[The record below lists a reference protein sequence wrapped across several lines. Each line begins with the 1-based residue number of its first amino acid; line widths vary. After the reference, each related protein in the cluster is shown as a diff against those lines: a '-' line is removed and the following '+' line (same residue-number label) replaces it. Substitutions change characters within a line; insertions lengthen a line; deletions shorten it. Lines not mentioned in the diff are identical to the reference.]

1 MGYFIHGVF
10 IYFPF
15 YSYVEQINFPSCN
28 KSASGIVDSATR
40 ENIVGN
46 INGNTI
52 EPLDCRL
59 NVSSKEDTENIII
72 QGDNINGCTY
82 KK

>member
-1 MGYFIHGVF
+1 MALFIF
-10 IYFPF
+10 FPF

-40 ENIVGN
+40 ENILGS
-46 INGNTI
+46 IDTNTI
-52 EPLDCRL
+52 QPSDCRL
-59 NVSSKEDTENIII
+59 HVSSKEDTENII

-82 KK
+82 KKK